1 MPDLPPDDTQNLGG
15 TQPNDVPEWRPPAD
29 ARALTPAGGHVQ
41 AHARDERRKRKRAER
56 NRSALFLPAWSVALM
71 LLLVFGI
78 TGAIIMLVITL
89 GGQSAPGGEPR
100 IVIITAAPSS
110 TPSAPTATAT
120 QEIEPLPNTSFQG
133 PIPTFGLEGPT
144 LAPIILSPTPI
155 AISIGATVIVNVDSL
170 NIRADAGTG
179 QTRITTAVDGDR
191 FTVIDGPKQ
200 ADNYTWWKI
209 RDTADP
215 TREGWAVADYLDVAR
230 TE

>member
-1 MPDLPPDDTQNLGG
+1 MPDLPPPDDTQDLGG
-15 TQPNDVPEWRPPAD
+15 TQPSDVPEWRPPAD
-29 ARALTPAGGHVQ
+29 ARAVTPAGGHVQ
-41 AHARDERRKRKRAER
+41 AHTRDERRKRKRSER
-56 NRSALFLPAWSVALM
+56 SRSAFYLPAWSVALM

-100 IVIITAAPSS
+100 IVIITAAPSATS
-110 TPSAPTATAT
+110 SAPTATAT
-120 QEIEPLPNTSFQG
+120 QEIEPLPSFQG

-144 LAPIILSPTPI
+144 LAPIILTPTPI

-170 NIRADAGTG
+170 NIREDAGIS
-179 QTRITTAVDGDR
+179 QTRVTTAVNGDR
-191 FTVIDGPKQ
+191 FTVIDGPKD

-209 RDTADP
+209 QDTADP